1 MHELAFCAVVS
12 MVACMVAGEGLSPT
26 LGTLSSTATW
36 KSAAGMLPETVV
48 LRRRCSE
55 RRLACVAARVACIDG

>member
-1 MHELAFCAVVS
+1 
-12 MVACMVAGEGLSPT
+12 MVAGEGLSPT